1 MNKRVIRDRIRLTV
15 ALLFCWLYTPHV
27 CYYMLNRGGKLIASD
42 LRRYK
47 KQINIKLPLWLL
59 LIYLLHNNRYFR
71 TLFYY
76 RIGPVGDLLISWYRP
91 GDRYFSIAKDT
102 KIGEGLL
109 MAHPYSTIL
118 NAESIGKNF
127 YCIHCTTL
135 GKTNRGRPII
145 GDNVTLGAN
154 VTIIGPVRVGNNVTI
169 GAGSVIVKDIPDNCV
184 VVGNPARIIKHL

>member
-1 MNKRVIRDRIRLTV
+1 MNKRVLRDSIRLTG
-15 ALLFCWLYTPHV
+15 AMLFCWLYIPHI
-27 CYYMLNRGGKLIASD
+27 CYYMLNGGGKIIASD
-42 LRRYK
+42 LRRYT

-71 TLFYY
+71 SLFYF
-76 RIGPVGDLLISWYRP
+76 RIGPVWDLLISWYRP
-91 GDRYFSIAKDT
+91 GDRYFIISKET

-109 MAHPYSTIL
+109 MAHPYSTVL

-135 GKTNRGRPII
+135 GKTPNGRPVI

-154 VTIIGPVRVGNNVTI
+154 VTIIGPVRIGNNVTI
-169 GAGSVIVKDIPDNCV
+169 GAGSVVVKDIPDNCV
-184 VVGNPARIIKHL
+184 VVGNPARIIKRL